1 MVSPEATPFAMTG
14 GLGEVLGSLPAALVK
29 RGEQVAVVLP
39 RYRAAQVDPDGRFS
53 YDTPLWVGPH
63 RFQVSFEYVIRNGV
77 RYYFVDCP
85 SLYDRSGIYNEGGV
99 DYADNHI
106 RFALLN
112 QAAIALARNI
122 FRPHIFHC
130 HDWPAGLLPL
140 YLRTNLWG
148 DPTFIGTKCLLTIH
162 NLGYQGNF
170 PSSTVAD
177 LGLDPAL
184 FNSGGVEF
192 YGRLSMLKAGVVW
205 SDAVNTV
212 SPTYARE
219 IQTPEYGF
227 GFDGLLRSHAAK
239 LSGILNGVD
248 YMVWNPESDPY
259 IPVHY
264 GADDLSGK
272 LACKKE
278 LLEELSLSQ
287 DQDRPLMA
295 IISRFADQKGMDLVT
310 AIAPQLAADGVALA
324 VLGSGDAYLED
335 RFLSLSRAHAD
346 KVAVRIGYDNGLSH
360 RMEAGSDMFLMP
372 SRYEPCGLNQIYS
385 LRYGTAPIVRATG
398 GLEDTVEEQTGFKFR
413 EYSPMALA
421 GAVDTALTA
430 WQDQDS
436 WRERML
442 RGMAKDFSW
451 NASAGQYQRVYQS
464 LLASK
469 G

>member
-1 MVSPEATPFAMTG
+1 
-14 GLGEVLGSLPAALVK
+14 
-29 RGEQVAVVLP
+29 
-39 RYRAAQVDPDGRFS
+39 
-53 YDTPLWVGPH
+53 
-63 RFQVSFEYVIRNGV
+63 
-77 RYYFVDCP
+77 
-85 SLYDRSGIYNEGGV
+85 
-99 DYADNHI
+99 
-106 RFALLN
+106 
-112 QAAIALARNI
+112 
-122 FRPHIFHC
+122 
-130 HDWPAGLLPL
+130 
-140 YLRTNLWG
+140 
-148 DPTFIGTKCLLTIH
+148 
-162 NLGYQGNF
+162 
-170 PSSTVAD
+170 
-177 LGLDPAL
+177 
-184 FNSGGVEF
+184 
-192 YGRLSMLKAGVVW
+192 
-205 SDAVNTV
+205 
-212 SPTYARE
+212 
-219 IQTPEYGF
+219 
-227 GFDGLLRSHAAK
+227 
-239 LSGILNGVD
+239 
-248 YMVWNPESDPY
+248 MVWNPESDPY